1 MLQWSARRTRV
12 QSGLLNSNL
21 NTRYFCK
28 HGGTKLKDMET
39 DQTQNRLTG
48 AEILLQSLVEEGVD
62 TVFGY
67 PGGQV
72 MALYDKLLNYSDKLR
87 HILVRHEQGAIHAA
101 QGYARVKNTPGVVF
115 VTSGPGATN
124 IITGVADAMSD
135 STPVVVITGQ
145 VPSSSLGTDAFQ
157 EADII
162 GLTTP
167 ISKWNY
173 QIRRAED
180 VAWAV
185 ARAFYIAGTG
195 RPGPVV
201 LDFTK
206 DAQTGFAEF
215 KYSKCDFIRS
225 YVPEAEACEAEL
237 DEAARMIDQSSR
249 PFVVFGQGILMSGAE
264 QALMDFLKK
273 GDIPAGSTLL
283 GLSALPSGFSH
294 FEGMLGMHGNLAPN
308 VKTNECDLLIA
319 VGMRFDNRVTGP
331 VSTYARQAKVI
342 HIDIDASEIGKLV
355 PVDLGINADARK
367 VLEAL
372 TAKISRADRHEWR
385 ESFRQVRKVE
395 DERVIRPE
403 LEPETGDIRMGEVV
417 DMVAQVTEN
426 KAVVVTDVGQNQMV
440 AARYSRFNQT
450 RSFIS
455 SGGLGTMGFGLP
467 AAIGAKIADPS
478 RPVCLFCG
486 DGGIQMTIEELGVVM
501 QENVG
506 VKVVILNNN
515 WLGNVRQWQEMFFD
529 RRYSATRMMNPDY
542 TLIARAYGIDSEVVD
557 SREELRGAVHRLFAD
572 ERARILIVHVAEQ
585 ENVMPMIPP
594 GKSVNEIMIS
604 ETQWYK

>member
-1 MLQWSARRTRV
+1 
-12 QSGLLNSNL
+12 
-21 NTRYFCK
+21 
-28 HGGTKLKDMET
+28 MET
-39 DQTQNRLTG
+39 DQTTHNRISG
-48 AEILLQSLVEEGVD
+48 AEILLRSLVEEGVD

-72 MALYDKLLNYSDKLR
+72 MALYDKLLDYSDRIR

-101 QGYARVKNTPGVVF
+101 QGYARVRKTPGVVF

-124 IITGVADAMSD
+124 IITGVADAMAD
-135 STPVVVITGQ
+135 STPVVVVTGQ

-167 ISKWNY
+167 ISKWNC
-173 QIRRAED
+173 QIRKAEE
-180 VAWAV
+180 VAEAV
-185 ARAFYIAGTG
+185 AKAFYIAGTG

-206 DAQTGFAEF
+206 DAQNGFADYS
-215 KYSKCDFIRS
+215 YSKCDFIRS
-225 YVPEAEACEAEL
+225 YVPEVSAGEDAL
-237 DEAARMIDQSSR
+237 DRAARMIDDASR
-249 PFVVFGQGILMSGAE
+249 PFVVFGQGVLMSGAE
-264 QALMDFLKK
+264 QALMDFLRK
-273 GDIPAGSTLL
+273 GDIPAASTLL
-283 GLSALPSGFSH
+283 GLGALPSDLSH
-294 FEGMLGMHGNLAPN
+294 FEGMLGMHGNVAPN

-372 TAKISRADRHEWR
+372 TARIHAADRHEWR
-385 ESFRQVRKVE
+385 DSFKKIRQIEE
-395 DERVIRPE
+395 DKVIRAE
-403 LEPETGDIRMGEVV
+403 LQPGTGEIRMGEVV
-417 DMVAQVTEN
+417 DMVARVTGN
-426 KAVVVTDVGQNQMV
+426 NAVVVTDVGQNQMV
-440 AARYSRFNQT
+440 AARYSRFSQT
-450 RSFIS
+450 RSFLS

-467 AAIGAKIADPS
+467 AAIGARIADQS

-501 QENVG
+501 QERLG
-506 VKVVILNNN
+506 VKIVILNNN
-515 WLGNVRQWQEMFFD
+515 WLGNVRQWQDLFYD
-529 RRYSATRMMNPDY
+529 RRYSATRMLNPDY
-542 TLIARAYGIDSEVVD
+542 TLIARAYGIESEVVEA
-557 SREELRGAVHRLFAD
+557 REDLEPAVRRLFGD
-572 ERARILIVHVAEQ
+572 ESARILIVHVAEQ

-594 GKSVNEIMIS
+594 GMGVDSIMIS
-604 ETQWYK
+604 ETEWYKG

>member
-12 QSGLLNSNL
+12 QSGLLNNNL
-21 NTRYFCK
+21 NTRYYCK

-39 DQTQNRLTG
+39 DQTHNRLTG

-72 MALYDKLLNYSDKLR
+72 MALYDKLIDYSDKLR

-101 QGYARVKNTPGVVF
+101 QGYARVKKTPGVVF

-124 IITGVADAMSD
+124 IITGVADAMAD

-206 DAQTGFAEF
+206 DAQTGLSDFN
-215 KYSKCDFIRS
+215 YSKCSFIRS
-225 YVPEAEACEAEL
+225 YVPEVEALEADL

-264 QALMDFLKK
+264 QALMDFLEK

-283 GLSALPSGFSH
+283 GLGALPSDFSH

-331 VSTYARQAKVI
+331 VSSYARQAKVI

-372 TAKISRADRHEWR
+372 TARISKADHHQWR
-385 ESFRQVRKVE
+385 ESFRQVRQVE
-395 DERVIRPE
+395 EERVIRPE
-403 LEPETGDIRMGEVV
+403 LEPGTGDIRMGEVV

-426 KAVVVTDVGQNQMV
+426 KAIVVTDVGQNQMV

-450 RSFIS
+450 RSFLS

-467 AAIGAKIADPS
+467 AAIGAKVADPS

-501 QENVG
+501 QENIG

-529 RRYSATRMMNPDY
+529 RRYSATRMVNPDY
-542 TLIARAYGIDSEVVD
+542 KLIAQAYGIGSEVVE
-557 SREELRGAVHRLFAD
+557 SRDGLREAVQRLFAD
-572 ERARILIVHVAEQ
+572 DRARILIVHVAEQ

-594 GKSVNEIMIS
+594 GKGVNEIMIS
-604 ETQWYK
+604 ETEWYK

>member
-1 MLQWSARRTRV
+1 MLQWSALRTRV
-12 QSGLLNSNL
+12 QSGLLNNNL

-28 HGGTKLKDMET
+28 YGGTKLKDMET

-72 MALYDKLLNYSDKLR
+72 MALYDKLIDYSDKLR

-101 QGYARVKNTPGVVF
+101 QGYARVKKTPGVVF

-124 IITGVADAMSD
+124 IITGVADAMAD

-206 DAQTGFAEF
+206 DAQTGLSDFN
-215 KYSKCDFIRS
+215 YSKCSFIRS
-225 YVPEAEACEAEL
+225 YVPEVEALEADL

-264 QALMDFLKK
+264 QALMDFLEK

-283 GLSALPSGFSH
+283 GLGALPSDFSH

-331 VSTYARQAKVI
+331 VSSYARQAKVI

-372 TAKISRADRHEWR
+372 TARISKADHHQWR
-385 ESFRQVRKVE
+385 ESFRQVRQVE
-395 DERVIRPE
+395 EERVIRPE
-403 LEPETGDIRMGEVV
+403 LEPGTGDIRMGEVV

-426 KAVVVTDVGQNQMV
+426 KAIVVTDVGQNQMV

-450 RSFIS
+450 RSFLS

-467 AAIGAKIADPS
+467 AAIGAKVADPS

-486 DGGIQMTIEELGVVM
+486 DGGIQMTIEELGVIM
-501 QENVG
+501 QENIG

-529 RRYSATRMMNPDY
+529 RRYSSTRMVNPDY
-542 TLIARAYGIDSEVVD
+542 KLIAQAYGIGSEVVE
-557 SREELRGAVHRLFAD
+557 SREGLREAVQRLFAD
-572 ERARILIVHVAEQ
+572 DSARILIVHVAEQ

-594 GKSVNEIMIS
+594 GKGVNEIMIS
-604 ETQWYK
+604 ETEWYK

>member
-1 MLQWSARRTRV
+1 
-12 QSGLLNSNL
+12 
-21 NTRYFCK
+21 
-28 HGGTKLKDMET
+28 MET
-39 DQTQNRLTG
+39 DQTHNQITG
-48 AEILLQSLVEEGVD
+48 AEILLRSLVEEGVD

-72 MALYDKLLNYSDKLR
+72 MALYDKLIDYSDKLR

-101 QGYARVKNTPGVVF
+101 QGFARVKKTPGVVF

-124 IITGVADAMSD
+124 IITGVADAMAD

-206 DAQTGFAEF
+206 DAQTGLSDFN
-215 KYSKCDFIRS
+215 YSKCSFIRS
-225 YVPEAEACEAEL
+225 YVPEVEALEADL

-264 QALMDFLKK
+264 QALMDFLEK

-283 GLSALPSGFSH
+283 GLGALPSDFGH

-331 VSTYARQAKVI
+331 VSSYARQAKVI

-355 PVDLGINADARK
+355 SVDLGINADARK

-372 TAKISRADRHEWR
+372 TARISKADHHQWR
-385 ESFRQVRKVE
+385 ESFRQVRQVE
-395 DERVIRPE
+395 EERVIRPE
-403 LEPETGDIRMGEVV
+403 LEPVTGDIRMGEVV

-426 KAVVVTDVGQNQMV
+426 KAIVVTDVGQNQMV

-450 RSFIS
+450 RSFLS

-467 AAIGAKIADPS
+467 AAIGAKVADPS

-486 DGGIQMTIEELGVVM
+486 DGGIQMTIEELGVIM
-501 QENVG
+501 QENIG

-529 RRYSATRMMNPDY
+529 RRYSATRMVNPDY
-542 TLIARAYGIDSEVVD
+542 KLIAQAYGIGSEVVE
-557 SREELRGAVHRLFAD
+557 SREGLREAVQRLFAD
-572 ERARILIVHVAEQ
+572 DSARILIVHVAEQ

-604 ETQWYK
+604 ETEWYK

>member
-72 MALYDKLLNYSDKLR
+72 MALYDKLLNYSDRLR

-215 KYSKCDFIRS
+215 NYSKCDFIRS

-331 VSTYARQAKVI
+331 VSSYARQAKVI

-372 TAKISRADRHEWR
+372 TARIFRADRHEWR

-403 LEPETGDIRMGEVV
+403 LEPESGDIRMGEVV

-426 KAVVVTDVGQNQMV
+426 KAIVVTDVGQNQMV

-450 RSFIS
+450 RSFLS

-542 TLIARAYGIDSEVVD
+542 TLIARAYSIDSEVVE

-604 ETQWYK
+604 ETEWYK

>member
-12 QSGLLNSNL
+12 QSGLLNDNL

-206 DAQTGFAEF
+206 DAQNGFAEF
-215 KYSKCDFIRS
+215 NYSKCDFIRS

-331 VSTYARQAKVI
+331 VSSYARQAKVI

-372 TAKISRADRHEWR
+372 TARISRADRHEWR

-403 LEPETGDIRMGEVV
+403 LEPEAGDIRMGEVV

-450 RSFIS
+450 RSFLS

-542 TLIARAYGIDSEVVD
+542 TLIARAYGIDSEVVE
-557 SREELRGAVHRLFAD
+557 SREALKEAVQRLFAD

-594 GKSVNEIMIS
+594 GKGVNEIMIS

>member
-1 MLQWSARRTRV
+1 
-12 QSGLLNSNL
+12 
-21 NTRYFCK
+21 
-28 HGGTKLKDMET
+28 MET
-39 DQTQNRLTG
+39 DQTHNQITG
-48 AEILLQSLVEEGVD
+48 AEILLRSLVEEGVD

-72 MALYDKLLNYSDKLR
+72 MALYDKLIDYSDKLR

-101 QGYARVKNTPGVVF
+101 QGYARVKKTPGVVF

-124 IITGVADAMSD
+124 IITGVADAMAD

-206 DAQTGFAEF
+206 DAQTGLSDFN
-215 KYSKCDFIRS
+215 YSKCSFIRS
-225 YVPEAEACEAEL
+225 YVPEVEALEADL

-264 QALMDFLKK
+264 QALMDFLEK

-283 GLSALPSGFSH
+283 GLGALPSDFGH

-331 VSTYARQAKVI
+331 VSSYARQAKVI

-372 TAKISRADRHEWR
+372 TARISKADHRQWR
-385 ESFRQVRKVE
+385 ESFRQVRQVE
-395 DERVIRPE
+395 EERVIRPE
-403 LEPETGDIRMGEVV
+403 LEPGTGDIRMGEVV

-426 KAVVVTDVGQNQMV
+426 KAIVVTDVGQNQMV

-450 RSFIS
+450 RSFLS

-467 AAIGAKIADPS
+467 AAIGAKVADPS

-486 DGGIQMTIEELGVVM
+486 DGGIQMTIEELGVIM
-501 QENVG
+501 QENIG

-529 RRYSATRMMNPDY
+529 RRYSATRMVNPDY
-542 TLIARAYGIDSEVVD
+542 KLIAQAYGIGSEVVE
-557 SREELRGAVHRLFAD
+557 SREQLREAVQRLFAD
-572 ERARILIVHVAEQ
+572 DRARILIVHVAEQ

-594 GKSVNEIMIS
+594 GKGINEIMIS
-604 ETQWYK
+604 ETEWYK

>member
-12 QSGLLNSNL
+12 QSGLSNNNL
-21 NTRYFCK
+21 NTRYYCK

-372 TAKISRADRHEWR
+372 TARISRADRHEWR

-542 TLIARAYGIDSEVVD
+542 TLIARAYGIDSEVVE
-557 SREELRGAVHRLFAD
+557 SREALKEAVQRLFAD